1 MHADDKLEMAR
12 KAQNS
17 LNLYAEN
24 RALFTAE
31 RGGGEEK
38 INGSHVVMTM
48 AATTGGGAE
57 LWEDTRDERISGVLN
72 HLSVTRL

>member
-1 MHADDKLEMAR
+1 MHTDDKFYLNGRNAM
-12 KAQNS
+12 AQNPLS
-17 LNLYAEN
+17 LFAEN

-48 AATTGGGAE
+48 AATTGGTLEEGYE
-57 LWEDTRDERISGVLN
+57 GRKD
-72 HLSVTRL
+72 

>member
-1 MHADDKLEMAR
+1 MHTDDKLEMAW

-17 LNLYAEN
+17 RNLCAEN

-48 AATTGGGAE
+48 AATTGGTLGGYE
-57 LWEDTRDERISGVLN
+57 GRKD
-72 HLSVTRL
+72 

>member
-1 MHADDKLEMAR
+1 MVVMPW
-12 KAQNS
+12 KAQNP
-17 LNLYAEN
+17 LNLFAET

-48 AATTGGGAE
+48 AATTGAAE

>member
-1 MHADDKLEMAR
+1 MHADSDDKLEMAR

-17 LNLYAEN
+17 HNLYAEN

-31 RGGGEEK
+31 RGGGEGK

-48 AATTGGGAE
+48 AATTGGGTLGGYE
-57 LWEDTRDERISGVLN
+57 GRKD
-72 HLSVTRL
+72 

>member
-17 LNLYAEN
+17 PNLCAEN

-48 AATTGGGAE
+48 AATKEPTTGGGTLGGYE
-57 LWEDTRDERISGVLN
+57 GRKD
-72 HLSVTRL
+72 